1 MTQEFRSPDGL
12 HVFAI
17 SLQPLKIRCTCSEWS
32 KVHFCDWALEILGPP
47 ATQQL
52 ALGTVVSAAIQAMR
66 MRSPD
71 LAVDIGELHGDWKD
85 EKIFGKKFLDQKIII
100 GNRILSRRFCEPD
113 RA

>member
-1 MTQEFRSPDGL
+1 MVEDDSFSMELVTDLLEVAGL
-12 HVFAI
+12 EGT
-17 SLQPLKIRCTCSEWS
+17 PGRNR
-32 KVHFCDWALEILGPP
+32 DWALEILGPP

-85 EKIFGKKFLDQKIII
+85 EKIFGKKFLRPKNHHRKQNTIETF
-100 GNRILSRRFCEPD
+100 L
-113 RA
+113 